1 MSEENLAFLLGRAA
15 GRTQAQKEAAEKQAF
30 MPIGSPGKVAPGQGL
45 GQLYQ
50 QGKNFLFPPKPQKLD
65 ASAPQ
70 AQPPIGGLEAAA
82 APSSP
87 IGSAIRS
94 VGGALAAPGRYLGG
108 AARGLGAAAGQA
120 VGGNVGGQISRM
132 GGSLGSALETPGNTA
147 NSVAGGVASEFEGP
161 ATVAKPT
168 PRPVR
173 PKPVVPSKPPGGPQA
188 PQPGAQTQ
196 TPAPAPAPAPNPL
209 SGVPQKLVANYEA
222 NRAAGRTQMTP
233 EQAAAHYQANRSQYE
248 IPVAAPVPTPTS
260 AAGTGAPGFLDSL
273 EKFKAY
279 QGAATPAA
287 SLQPA
292 APAAPAG
299 PVPGASLP
307 PSRTMAEFQ
316 QRQRAFEQA
325 KAKPGDP
332 TPLADSVLAGDKAY
346 QRIQANKPNMAQIA
360 EQGGIANDGQAQ
372 QMISALG
379 VAPKTV
385 RGGRGTGDPLPP
397 MARTPMEKALQGNP
411 ERMQQ
416 LTQGV
421 QDSAGNTWK
430 YNPTT
435 GRVKNM
441 GREIVSPSQEQF
453 AAAQQRVNDLQEA
466 RKRYGYQA
474 PQAQI
479 TDAGNGFVR
488 VVTPGQASFT
498 RKRRPTDQMA
508 QPAQAAPQFAAN

>member
-70 AQPPIGGLEAAA
+70 AQPPIGGLKAAA

-132 GGSLGSALETPGNTA
+132 GGSVGSTLEAPGNAA
-147 NSVAGGVASEFEGP
+147 NAVAGGVASQFEGP

-168 PRPVR
+168 PRPMQ

-188 PQPGAQTQ
+188 PQPGAQT
-196 TPAPAPAPAPNPL
+196 PAPAPAPNPL

-233 EQAAAHYQANRSQYE
+233 EQAAAHYQSNRSRYE
-248 IPVAAPVPTPTS
+248 TPVSAPTPS

-273 EKFKAY
+273 EKFKNY
-279 QGAATPAA
+279 QGASPSVPPTAA
-287 SLQPA
+287 KTPA
-292 APAAPAG
+292 APAAKPL
-299 PVPGASLP
+299 PYSGAQDFSI
-307 PSRTMAEFQ
+307 EKY
-316 QRQRAFEQA
+316 RQL
-325 KAKPGDP
+325 AKPGDP
-332 TPLADSVLAGDKAY
+332 TPNADRVLAGDKGY
-346 QRIQANKPNMAQIA
+346 QQIQANKPNMAQIA